1 MVCDRVNSLNVGAIV
16 FTAGNVALNPFVPR
30 LPDLVPPINIA
41 IKGFSFFLRCLE
53 MTGIHFKA
61 PLNITTVPA
70 GS

>member
-30 LPDLVPPINIA
+30 LSDSVPPVNIA
-41 IKGFSFFLRCLE
+41 IKGFSFFLGCLE
-53 MTGIHFKA
+53 MAGIHFKA
-61 PLNITTVPA
+61 PLNIAIAPA